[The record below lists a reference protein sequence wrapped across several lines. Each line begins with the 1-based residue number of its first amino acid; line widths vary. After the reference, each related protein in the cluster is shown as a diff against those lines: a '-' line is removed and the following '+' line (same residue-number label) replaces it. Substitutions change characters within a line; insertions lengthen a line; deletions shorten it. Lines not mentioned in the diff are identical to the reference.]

1 MFREMRR
8 SDKALTNEEMLD
20 ILNTAEYGI
29 LSTVGADGYPYGV
42 PVNFVYLDNKIYF
55 HAAVTGHK
63 LDNMTFNNKV
73 SFTVVKDVEL
83 MPDDFNTK
91 YKSVIAFGKVKELP
105 LDKKNE
111 IYVAIL
117 KKFSKDFMEAGM
129 KYIEEAGEK
138 ARVYEIDIEHMT
150 AKGKK

>member
-63 LDNMTFNNKV
+63 LDNMTFNDKV

-138 ARVYEIDIEHMT
+138 SRVYEIGIEHMT

>member
-42 PVNFVYLDNKIYF
+42 PVNFVYIDNKIYF

-63 LDNMTFNNKV
+63 LDNITFHDKV

-83 MPDDFNTK
+83 IPDDFNTK

-105 LDKKNE
+105 IDKKNE

-117 KKFSKDFMEAGM
+117 KKFSKNFMEAGM